1 MRRNPVAK
9 IAVIGGSGLYEIE
22 GVKVLHEV
30 EVPTPFGMPSDAITI
45 ADIGG
50 KEVAF
55 LPRHGKGHRLLPTE
69 VNYRAN
75 IFALKKIGVECI
87 ISISAVGSMK
97 EELKPGDFVLPNQF
111 IDFTKKRESTFFGNG
126 IVGHISMAQPV
137 CPVLWKVVGEVAKN
151 TLDCNMHMGGT
162 YICIEGPQFS
172 SKAESMLFR
181 SWGVDVIGMTNATEA
196 KLAREAEICYVT
208 VAMVTDYDCW
218 HEEEEDVTADAVIK
232 VLMENVS
239 KAKRLIKEV
248 IPAIPEKRECA
259 CQSALATAIITAR
272 DKIPVE
278 TIRRLEPIIGKYL
291 K

>member
-1 MRRNPVAK
+1 MAK

>member
-1 MRRNPVAK
+1 MAK

-22 GVKVLHEV
+22 GVRVLREV

-55 LPRHGKGHRLLPTE
+55 LPRHGKGHRLLPIE

-97 EELKPGDFVLPNQF
+97 EELKPGDFVLPDQF

-278 TIRRLEPIIGKYL
+278 TIRKLEPIIGKYL